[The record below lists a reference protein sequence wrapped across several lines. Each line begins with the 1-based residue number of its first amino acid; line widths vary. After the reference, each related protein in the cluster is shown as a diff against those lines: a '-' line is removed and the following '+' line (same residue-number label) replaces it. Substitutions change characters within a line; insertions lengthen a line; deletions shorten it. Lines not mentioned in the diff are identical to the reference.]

1 MLVLSYNKNPLE
13 VKYTDQWCI
22 SQQSTDRVFACNIER
37 VHCIMKV
44 GLCKETKALRNTSRV
59 AAFSIKH
66 IDCTA
71 QLPAVEI
78 YSVKKTKT
86 PEVPKL
92 LVLQDNYPCFC
103 AWEPQSWASSSEQ
116 YQFDSTTIH
125 SFESR
130 KPEKWDVDLPIH
142 NSIYKLKEKKDL
154 DSPWTQ

>member
-1 MLVLSYNKNPLE
+1 MYLTTV
-13 VKYTDQWCI
+13 
-22 SQQSTDRVFACNIER
+22 DRPCVCLQYLHTGRRIPVILYILIER

-142 NSIYKLKEKKDL
+142 NSIYKLKEKKRFGFTL
-154 DSPWTQ
+154 DAVSSS